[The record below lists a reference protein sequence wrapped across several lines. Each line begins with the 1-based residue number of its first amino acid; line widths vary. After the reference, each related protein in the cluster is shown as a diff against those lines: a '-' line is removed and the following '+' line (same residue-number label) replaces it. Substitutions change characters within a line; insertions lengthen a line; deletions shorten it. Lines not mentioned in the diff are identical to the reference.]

1 MLRFLQ
7 YSLEQVDPHVETLRA
22 VWPAKAK
29 WVLRDGQA
37 VRRHVPTRCRDRRD
51 VRPPADRDGDFRRSV
66 GTYTVPIT
74 IFSLAAGASGR
85 CV

>member
-37 VRRHVPTRCRDRRD
+37 VRRHVPTRC
-51 VRPPADRDGDFRRSV
+51 GDAAMCAPQRIGTETSAGRSEP
-66 GTYTVPIT
+66 TL
-74 IFSLAAGASGR
+74 SR
-85 CV
+85 